1 MSGFGRFFIA
11 FTLLGTLLLGGT
23 VGYVLIERW
32 PFWDSLYMTVIT
44 ITTVGFGEVR
54 PLSHG
59 GQQFTVLLL
68 VASIVTVGYSVTT
81 VIRFL
86 FEGQI
91 VEAMRGRRMERTIT
105 GLKDHYIICGC
116 GVVGREV
123 ATELKDAGVP
133 FVIVDRTPET
143 SELAR
148 NPDVLFLKGNAEDDA
163 VLVEA
168 GIERAKGLIA
178 VTPDDAIN
186 VFVVLSARQLNPAL
200 TIVARAAEEPTI
212 GKLMKAGANRVV
224 SPYQLVGRR
233 IASVLLRPSIVNFLD
248 VVVEEGDVAMRLEE
262 VRVPPGSTLVGK
274 HLREANI
281 GQETGAIV
289 VGIHGPDGQPRV
301 NPSAAVTLSS
311 ITLQEGD
318 VLIALGGEDQLR
330 KLKEV
335 SERR

>member
-1 MSGFGRFFIA
+1 MSGFSRFIIA
-11 FTLLGTLLLGGT
+11 FVLLGALLSGGT
-23 VGYVLIERW
+23 IGYTLIEGW
-32 PFWDSLYMTVIT
+32 PVWDSLYMTMIT
-44 ITTVGFGEVR
+44 ITTVGFGEVK
-54 PLSHG
+54 PLSHA

-68 VASIVTVGYSVTT
+68 VASIVSVGFSVTT

-91 VEAMRGRRMERTIT
+91 VEAMRGRRMERSISN
-105 GLKDHYIICGC
+105 LKEHYIICGC
-116 GVVGREV
+116 GIVGREV
-123 ATELKDAGVP
+123 ATELRDADVP
-133 FVIVDRTPET
+133 FVIVDRDPEE

-148 NPDVLFLKGNAEDDA
+148 DPDVLFLKGNAEDDA

-186 VFVVLSARQLNPAL
+186 VFVVLSARQLNSGL
-200 TIVARAAEEPTI
+200 TIVARASEEPTI

-233 IASVLLRPSIVNFLD
+233 IASVLLRPSIVDFLD
-248 VVVEEGDVAMRLEE
+248 VAVGEGDVAMRLEE
-262 VRVPPGSTLVGK
+262 VRVPAGSTLVGK

-289 VGIHGPDGQPRV
+289 VGIHNSDGRPRID
-301 NPSAAVTLSS
+301 PSAAVTLSS

-318 VLIALGGEDQLR
+318 VLIALGSGEQLQ
-330 KLKEV
+330 KLKTV
-335 SERR
+335 AERR